1 MSAAQP
7 IKRIVR
13 GHKNEWLLIHVVDF
27 DRKRTLPLTGQLLA
41 HSKERSE
48 IHQKEL
54 QVHEKHN
61 WLTFTLFA
69 GDPLPKG
76 YAAAF

>member
-1 MSAAQP
+1 MLPKQS
-7 IKRIVR
+7 IEKIVK
-13 GHKNEWLLIHVVDF
+13 GYHDQWLLIRVIDF

-54 QVHEKHN
+54 EVHEKHN
-61 WLTFTLFA
+61 WLTFTLYA
-69 GDPLPKG
+69 GDPVPKG
-76 YAAAF
+76 YAAVF